1 MTSVLMIGHMPRWRD
16 RRTSALLTG
25 KGCEITWLCPAAG
38 EPLPRD
44 LSLFQAMVVLGGPQY
59 VYNADEA
66 DHTYL
71 ADEMRAIERWLR
83 TEKPFLGI
91 CLGAQLLAAT
101 LGAEVGQHPEGM
113 TEIGYYPIRPTAAG
127 KDFIPDPFPVYE
139 WHYHG
144 FAVPHGAELL
154 ASGDIFANQA
164 FRYGSAA
171 YGLQFHPDST
181 PEEIIEWT
189 QLLEEQLSSPGAHPR
204 SRQLQEIGLY
214 DRELSAWFGSFLEG
228 WLEPAR
234 NGGLLSKNVG
244 ATTY

>member
-25 KGCEITWLCPAAG
+25 KGCETTWLCPAAG

-101 LGAEVGQHPEGM
+101 MPALYGTNQQHD
-113 TEIGYYPIRPTAAG
+113 PT
-127 KDFIPDPFPVYE
+127 
-139 WHYHG
+139 
-144 FAVPHGAELL
+144 
-154 ASGDIFANQA
+154 
-164 FRYGSAA
+164 
-171 YGLQFHPDST
+171 
-181 PEEIIEWT
+181 
-189 QLLEEQLSSPGAHPR
+189 R
-204 SRQLQEIGLY
+204 SRFGCTSVTVPRRLRHSAGRQERSQGSVRRVQPGELQ
-214 DRELSAWFGSFLEG
+214 AQ
-228 WLEPAR
+228 
-234 NGGLLSKNVG
+234 
-244 ATTY
+244 